1 MFSVSLYSPPRGRI
15 RWLLVGWIFVIGA
28 IAYLDRVNISIA
40 GSSIQKEF
48 GLDNIQLGWVF
59 SSFVLG
65 YALFQ
70 APGGRL
76 ADRFGPRKILAI
88 ATVWWAVFT
97 SLFAMVPAGIPGLLA
112 ILLATRFF
120 LGVGEAMVFP
130 ASNRLV
136 ASWIPSQERGLA
148 NGLIFAG
155 VGAGAGVTPPLIT
168 FVLLN
173 YGWRWS
179 FWICAVIGLGAGLVW
194 YLIARDRPEDHPWVE
209 PAEAEHIR
217 SGMPKQPALD
227 SGEALPWRVILG
239 SRDVW
244 ALTVSYFAFGYVSY
258 IFFTWF
264 FIYLN
269 KVRGLDLK
277 ASAIFGM
284 LPFLAM
290 ATFSPLGG
298 YISDRLTKRYG
309 KRAGRCGISVVS
321 MAVAAGFIVF
331 AMQAQDARV
340 ASIVLA
346 GGAGALYLSTSCF
359 WSVTADIGG
368 RSAGSVSGVM
378 NMGNQLGGSLTASL
392 TPLLARVFGW
402 PSSFLVAAALCAVGA
417 LAWLLV
423 DPERVLSRRA
433 LKDVIE
439 TTQ

>member
-1 MFSVSLYSPPRGRI
+1 MNPTRGRI
-15 RWLLVGWIFVIGA
+15 RWLMVGWIFAIGA
-28 IAYLDRVNISIA
+28 VAYLDRVNISIA

-48 GLDNIQLGWVF
+48 HLDNIQLGWVF

-76 ADRFGPRKILAI
+76 ADRFGPRRILAI

-97 SLFAMVPAGIPGLLA
+97 ALVAFVPAGIPGVLGTLLA
-112 ILLATRFF
+112 ARFLL
-120 LGVGEAMVFP
+120 GIGEAMVFP
-130 ASNRLV
+130 ATNRLV
-136 ASWIPSQERGLA
+136 AEWIPSEERGLA

-155 VGAGAGVTPPLIT
+155 VGAGAGITPPLIT
-168 FVLLN
+168 FILLHH
-173 YGWRWS
+173 GWRWS
-179 FWICAVIGLGAGLVW
+179 FWICALIGLGAGLIW
-194 YLIARDRPEDHPWVE
+194 YLIARDRPEDHPWVKPE
-209 PAEAEHIR
+209 ELGHIR
-217 SGMPKQPALD
+217 SGAPKA
-227 SGEALPWRVILG
+227 AALG
-239 SRDVW
+239 SREALSWRIILSDRNVW

-269 KVRGLDLK
+269 TVRGLDLK
-277 ASAIFGM
+277 ASAFFGM

-290 ATFSPLGG
+290 AVFSPLGG
-298 YISDRLTKRYG
+298 YLSDRLAKRYG
-309 KRAGRCGISVVS
+309 RRVGRCGVPVVT
-321 MAVAAGFIVF
+321 MAAAAVFIVL

-340 ASIVLA
+340 VSIVLA

-378 NMGNQLGGSLTASL
+378 NMGNQIGGTVTASL
-392 TPLLARVFGW
+392 TPVLAHHFGW
-402 PSSFLVAAALCAVGA
+402 PSSFLMAAGLCVLGS

-423 DPERVLSRRA
+423 DPSREVSRCA
-433 LKDVIE
+433 RKDAIAR
-439 TTQ
+439 